1 MRYTPI
7 TFSEIASFG
16 EDSQNIPASS
26 EKNASL
32 SSITYDFRGATIG
45 NLAHNVQGSQQN
57 NMATYEQVMQILRE
71 LGR

>member
-1 MRYTPI
+1 VRYTPI

-16 EDSQNIPASS
+16 EDSHNIPASS

-32 SSITYDFRGATIG
+32 SSTTYDLRGATIG

-57 NMATYEQVMQILRE
+57 YPQQTNNNNPEE
-71 LGR
+71 K

>member
-16 EDSQNIPASS
+16 EDSHNIPASS

-32 SSITYDFRGATIG
+32 SSTTYDLRGATIG

-57 NMATYEQVMQILRE
+57 YPQQTNNNNPEKK
-71 LGR
+71 

>member
-32 SSITYDFRGATIG
+32 SSITYDFRGAIIG

-57 NMATYEQVMQILRE
+57 YPQQPNNNNPEKK
-71 LGR
+71 

>member
-7 TFSEIASFG
+7 TFSDIASFG
-16 EDSQNIPASS
+16 EDSQNIPTSS

-57 NMATYEQVMQILRE
+57 YPQQTNNNNPEE
-71 LGR
+71 K

>member
-32 SSITYDFRGATIG
+32 SSITYDLRGAIIG

-57 NMATYEQVMQILRE
+57 YPQQPNNNNPEE
-71 LGR
+71 K

>member
-16 EDSQNIPASS
+16 EDSHNIPASS

-32 SSITYDFRGATIG
+32 SSTTYDLRGATIG

-57 NMATYEQVMQILRE
+57 YPQQTNNNNPEE
-71 LGR
+71 K